1 MKNIYEYSYISIF
14 FQLSLIKKKVTVI
27 ADIGDNMRAI
37 RKHLGVT
44 QERLAELSGLSVNF
58 ISRLERTSDQNVS
71 LKSLKRIAAAL
82 QIPITQLL
90 ENTDFNNNEPSE
102 VQTNFSKVDQLCFEL
117 KSKDPKTAI
126 ELTDSFLK
134 ILKYTK

>member
-82 QIPITQLL
+82 QISITQLL

-126 ELTDSFLK
+126 ELTDSFLR

>member
-1 MKNIYEYSYISIF
+1 MLIILYKNRRKYESRYIKLI

-58 ISRLERTSDQNVS
+58 I
-71 LKSLKRIAAAL
+71 IY
-82 QIPITQLL
+82 
-90 ENTDFNNNEPSE
+90 
-102 VQTNFSKVDQLCFEL
+102 SKV
-117 KSKDPKTAI
+117 
-126 ELTDSFLK
+126 LTRRLASNSNSLNLFLDWGC
-134 ILKYTK
+134 YV